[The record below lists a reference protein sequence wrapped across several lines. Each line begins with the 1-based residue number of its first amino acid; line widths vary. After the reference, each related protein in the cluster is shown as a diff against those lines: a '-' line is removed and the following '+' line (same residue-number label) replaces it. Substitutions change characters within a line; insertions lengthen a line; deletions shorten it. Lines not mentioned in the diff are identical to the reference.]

1 MKKNIHELLRS
12 RILVLDGAMGTMIQ
26 SHHLTESDFRG
37 TRFKDHSV
45 DLTGNNDLL
54 SITRPDVIESIHY
67 QYLDAGSDIVET
79 NTFSA
84 TAIAQKDYHLESL
97 AYELNYESARIA
109 RRVVDD
115 FNQRDS
121 EKPRFVCG
129 ILGPTNKTASMS
141 PDVNRPGYR
150 NIAFDELAA
159 AYETAAEGLIKGG
172 ADLIMIE
179 TVFDTL
185 NAKAA
190 LMAVHNVFERLKCE
204 LPIMISGTI
213 TDASGRTLSG
223 QTIEA
228 FWISLRHGNLLSMGL
243 NCALGAEQIRP
254 YLKALSGL
262 ADVAVSVHPNAGLP
276 NEMGEYDDTPE
287 IMAEW
292 IGEFAQ
298 SGFTNIVGG
307 CCGSTPDHIRAIVE
321 AVQNIPPRDIPDRLP
336 GTYLSGLEPLIIN
349 KDSLFANVGERT
361 NVAGSAKF
369 RRLIKED
376 KLDEALSVARDQIE
390 NGAQIFDINM
400 DEGLLDSVQAMETFL
415 RLVASEPDIT
425 KSPIMIDSSKWDVLE
440 TGLKNIQGKPVVNS
454 ISLKEGE
461 AEFLKQARLIRRYG
475 AAVIVMAFDEQG
487 QAETVEKRVE
497 ICSRCYDLLV
507 NEVGFDPEDIIFDPN
522 IFAVATGIPEHN
534 SYALNYLEACRI
546 LKERFPQSL
555 VSGGVSNLSFSFRG
569 NNPVREAM
577 HSVFLYHGI
586 KAGMDM
592 GIVNPGQLQIYDEI
606 PIELRDAVEDVIL
619 NRRED
624 ATERLLD
631 MAGSVKSKSKQ
642 NVTEAEWR
650 TTSVESRIIHSLVE
664 GIVTF
669 IEEDTEEARQ
679 KFGDP
684 VKVIE
689 GPLMNGMNK
698 VGDLFGAGKMFLPQV
713 VKSARVM
720 KKAVAFL
727 EPFLRKSSKDSKVRS
742 HKKVL
747 LATVKGDVH
756 DIGKNIVSIILQC
769 NAFEVIDLGVMV
781 PTEKI
786 LDTAQKEEV
795 DLIGLSGLITPSL
808 DRMVEVANEM
818 ERRQFRTPLL
828 IGGAT
833 TSKLHTAVKI
843 APEYSGTVNY
853 IPNASRVVGMTSGLL
868 NPDKA
873 QETAR
878 SIRDEYAR
886 IKTGYE
892 SRNQKR
898 QLTEIGICREK
909 AFIPTGNGP
918 SPAPVMPGLGMDENI
933 SIDKIRPYIDWTPF
947 FRVWEI
953 KGKYPAVL
961 EHPKKGKEAQKL
973 FEDAQRYLDE
983 MSNKQSIQCAAVWGI
998 FPANR
1003 IGDDIEIY
1011 TSIEQRGILATAHHL
1026 RQQSGKDS
1034 YKCLAD
1040 FIAAKD
1046 TGKVDWMG
1054 AFAVTGGIGAADL
1067 AARYTQKLDDY
1078 SSLMIQALA
1087 DRLAEGLAEFL
1098 HRKIRTQIW
1107 GYASDENL
1115 APDDLIH
1122 ELYRGI
1128 RPAPGYPAC
1137 PDHSEKE
1144 VIWSLLNPEKIGIT
1158 LTESFAMSP
1167 AASVSGWY
1175 FAHPDATYFS
1185 VGKVGSDQVR
1195 DYANR
1200 KGLDMRTIESL
1211 LGQNL
1216 AYTPAINK

>member
-1 MKKNIHELLRS
+1 LPALRRYFFTIWSAMKKNIHELLRS

-400 DEGLLDSVQAMETFL
+400 DEGLLDSVQAMGTFL

-425 KSPIMIDSSKWDVLE
+425 KTPIMIDSSKWDVLE

-461 AEFLKQARLIRRYG
+461 SEFLKQARLIRRYG

-555 VSGGVSNLSFSFRG
+555 GKRG
-569 NNPVREAM
+569 CLQFYL
-577 HSVFLYHGI
+577 FL
-586 KAGMDM
+586 
-592 GIVNPGQLQIYDEI
+592 
-606 PIELRDAVEDVIL
+606 
-619 NRRED
+619 
-624 ATERLLD
+624 
-631 MAGSVKSKSKQ
+631 
-642 NVTEAEWR
+642 
-650 TTSVESRIIHSLVE
+650 SVEII
-664 GIVTF
+664 
-669 IEEDTEEARQ
+669 R
-679 KFGDP
+679 
-684 VKVIE
+684 
-689 GPLMNGMNK
+689 
-698 VGDLFGAGKMFLPQV
+698 
-713 VKSARVM
+713 
-720 KKAVAFL
+720 
-727 EPFLRKSSKDSKVRS
+727 
-742 HKKVL
+742 
-747 LATVKGDVH
+747 
-756 DIGKNIVSIILQC
+756 
-769 NAFEVIDLGVMV
+769 
-781 PTEKI
+781 
-786 LDTAQKEEV
+786 
-795 DLIGLSGLITPSL
+795 
-808 DRMVEVANEM
+808 
-818 ERRQFRTPLL
+818 
-828 IGGAT
+828 
-833 TSKLHTAVKI
+833 
-843 APEYSGTVNY
+843 
-853 IPNASRVVGMTSGLL
+853 
-868 NPDKA
+868 
-873 QETAR
+873 
-878 SIRDEYAR
+878 
-886 IKTGYE
+886 
-892 SRNQKR
+892 
-898 QLTEIGICREK
+898 
-909 AFIPTGNGP
+909 
-918 SPAPVMPGLGMDENI
+918 
-933 SIDKIRPYIDWTPF
+933 
-947 FRVWEI
+947 
-953 KGKYPAVL
+953 
-961 EHPKKGKEAQKL
+961 
-973 FEDAQRYLDE
+973 
-983 MSNKQSIQCAAVWGI
+983 
-998 FPANR
+998 
-1003 IGDDIEIY
+1003 
-1011 TSIEQRGILATAHHL
+1011 
-1026 RQQSGKDS
+1026 SGKR
-1034 YKCLAD
+1034 C
-1040 FIAAKD
+1040 
-1046 TGKVDWMG
+1046 
-1054 AFAVTGGIGAADL
+1054 
-1067 AARYTQKLDDY
+1067 
-1078 SSLMIQALA
+1078 
-1087 DRLAEGLAEFL
+1087 
-1098 HRKIRTQIW
+1098 IRFSCIMELKQVWIW
-1107 GYASDENL
+1107 GL
-1115 APDDLIH
+1115 
-1122 ELYRGI
+1122 
-1128 RPAPGYPAC
+1128 
-1137 PDHSEKE
+1137 
-1144 VIWSLLNPEKIGIT
+1144 
-1158 LTESFAMSP
+1158 
-1167 AASVSGWY
+1167 
-1175 FAHPDATYFS
+1175 
-1185 VGKVGSDQVR
+1185 
-1195 DYANR
+1195 
-1200 KGLDMRTIESL
+1200 
-1211 LGQNL
+1211 
-1216 AYTPAINK
+1216 